1 MAEENL
7 LMMDDV
13 YSLFM
18 VHAMILMDAPVEFEP
33 PKSDAT
39 LHKMTPRKGYILQA
53 YVLVEIHSGTF
64 QASPAPAL
72 RSS

>member
-7 LMMDDV
+7 PMMDNV

-18 VHAMILMDAPVEFEP
+18 VYATILRDAPVEFEP

-39 LHKMTPRKGYILQA
+39 LHKATPCMSYILQA